1 MGDEEKPDW
10 DGGKLMD
17 WWGVE
22 KNWNWRTWK
31 NQTWME
37 KNLTGPNG
45 MIVTTMMRMTWK
57 KVMLHL
63 PRKKKMILH
72 LHLVKMKLKM
82 KMIHLHLVKIVDEKE
97 SLENLENPVNPS
109 LLQNDLKT

>member
-1 MGDEEKPDW
+1 MG
-10 DGGKLMD
+10 
-17 WWGVE
+17 
-22 KNWNWRTWK
+22 
-31 NQTWME
+31 
-37 KNLTGPNG
+37 
-45 MIVTTMMRMTWK
+45 TMMRMTWK

-97 SLENLENPVNPS
+97 RVAKVENLASLENLENPVNPS
-109 LLQNDLKT
+109 LLQKDLKTLHFQIIRFLFKLNYFCERYLKTIKEV